1 VEIGVVKEP
10 LLWFVLIGGILFTAD
25 HFSAPDAIIVDD
37 AVRNQIATLW
47 ETQMGKGPSAK
58 ELDSLVHDW
67 VRQEVFYREAMRLGL
82 DRDDTIVRRRLV
94 QKLGFL
100 AREVNEES
108 ITSQDVQTYYEAQ
121 IADYTLPVR
130 YTLSQIY
137 FSSADQHETLMQ
149 QLAEGSNWMELGESS
164 LLPRSLIRKS
174 ERQITSTLGTQFTAQ
189 LNKLIEGQ
197 WVGPIKSTFGHHL
210 VKLEA
215 LSPEEATPLAYIE
228 KRVVEDLLHQRREQS
243 LEDYYQELTGQYEV
257 DYQ

>member
-1 VEIGVVKEP
+1 
-10 LLWFVLIGGILFTAD
+10 
-25 HFSAPDAIIVDD
+25 
-37 AVRNQIATLW
+37 
-47 ETQMGKGPSAK
+47 
-58 ELDSLVHDW
+58 
-67 VRQEVFYREAMRLGL
+67 
-82 DRDDTIVRRRLV
+82 
-94 QKLGFL
+94 
-100 AREVNEES
+100 
-108 ITSQDVQTYYEAQ
+108 
-121 IADYTLPVR
+121 
-130 YTLSQIY
+130 
-137 FSSADQHETLMQ
+137 
-149 QLAEGSNWMELGESS
+149 MELGESS